1 MPLTGIV
8 GHFKILLKSMQNL
21 NSIPIYAVFD
31 ADYLVQ
37 QHHDPKIESFKGK
50 KFKAK
55 NCEKFSYM
63 NVKIYIYMYIYLFH
77 PRYLI
82 TMILGT

>member
-1 MPLTGIV
+1 MLI
-8 GHFKILLKSMQNL
+8 ILY
-21 NSIPIYAVFD
+21 NSTMI
-31 ADYLVQ
+31 Q
-37 QHHDPKIESFKGK
+37 K

-63 NVKIYIYMYIYLFH
+63 NVKIYININIYTCIFH

-82 TMILGT
+82 TMISLGT